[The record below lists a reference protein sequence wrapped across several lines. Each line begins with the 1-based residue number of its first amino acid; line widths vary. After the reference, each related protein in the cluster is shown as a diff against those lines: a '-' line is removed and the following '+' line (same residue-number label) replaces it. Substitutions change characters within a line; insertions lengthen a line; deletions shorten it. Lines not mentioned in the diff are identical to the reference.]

1 MCLDVSP
8 MFLIPVQNPE
18 KLPLPLYLEQCA
30 AGFPSPAQ
38 DYVSSELDLN
48 EYCARHPAAT
58 YYVRAQGN
66 SMNDAGMRDG
76 DLLAVDRAVQ
86 PEHGDIVI
94 AEIDGGFTV
103 KQLMVRPQL
112 SLQPMNSA
120 YSPIYPNPDELAIFG
135 VVTHWVHRTRGN
147 I

>member
-1 MCLDVSP
+1 ML
-8 MFLIPVQNPE
+8 LIPLPNPD
-18 KLPLPLYLEQCA
+18 KLPLPLFLERCS

-48 EYCARHPAAT
+48 EYCIRHPAAT

-76 DLLAVDRAVQ
+76 DLLVVDRALQ

-94 AEIDGGFTV
+94 AEVDGGFTV
-103 KQLMVRPQL
+103 KQLQTRPRL
-112 SLQPMNSA
+112 ALKPMNSA
-120 YSPIYPNPDELAIFG
+120 YAPIYPDPDGLTIFG

-147 I
+147 V